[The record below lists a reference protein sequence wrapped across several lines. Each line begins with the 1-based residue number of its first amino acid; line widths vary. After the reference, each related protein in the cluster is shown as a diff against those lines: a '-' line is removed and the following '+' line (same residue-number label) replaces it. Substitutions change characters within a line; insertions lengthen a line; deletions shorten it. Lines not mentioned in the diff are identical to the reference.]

1 MKLIELLAKIK
12 ANEDN
17 INKRLNE
24 VAVEPEDVEMLNL
37 SRDNL
42 RLLTEAIQRVN
53 KADELH

>member
-12 ANEDN
+12 ANEAN

>member
-12 ANEDN
+12 ANEAN

-37 SRDNL
+37 SRYNL
-42 RLLTEAIQRVN
+42 RLLTEAIQRVT

>member
-12 ANEDN
+12 ANEAN

-42 RLLTEAIQRVN
+42 RLLTEAIQRVT

>member
-12 ANEDN
+12 ANEAN

-24 VAVEPEDVEMLNL
+24 VAVEPEDIEMLNL

-42 RLLTEAIQRVN
+42 RLLTEAIQRVT

>member
-12 ANEDN
+12 ANEAN

-24 VAVEPEDVEMLNL
+24 VAVEPEDVEILNL

-42 RLLTEAIQRVN
+42 RLLTEAIQRVT

>member
-12 ANEDN
+12 ANEAN

-24 VAVEPEDVEMLNL
+24 VAVEPEDVEMLTL

-42 RLLTEAIQRVN
+42 RLLTEAIQRVT

>member
-12 ANEDN
+12 ANEAS

-42 RLLTEAIQRVN
+42 RLLTEAIQRVT

>member
-1 MKLIELLAKIK
+1 MKLIELLSKIK
-12 ANEDN
+12 ANEAN

-42 RLLTEAIQRVN
+42 RLLTEAIQRVT